1 MKRISFNAG
10 ELSPEL
16 LQRSDLDAFHRGAST
31 LINWDVS
38 QMGGI
43 RRRRGMLP
51 FAEAWERSRLA
62 PYIYSN
68 SGNERFLIEVSGD
81 ALRVLSPDS
90 GEELARFDAEFGEVE
105 SLRWKQ
111 VNNLLLFTHPACPP
125 HVLKRENSQWKFEPF
140 SFKAHPWRHTGYR
153 DDPVLILTQADG
165 SYSVV
170 LPDSLPDAERSMES
184 GDILR
189 ASFYTEQQEAFSY
202 RSSLLAGVRK
212 TELLSPTSSFASGAR
227 LALRGDSSL
236 AYYVC
241 IKDLEA
247 GASSTDSTLRKTT
260 RTTF

>member
-1 MKRISFNAG
+1 M
-10 ELSPEL
+10 
-16 LQRSDLDAFHRGAST
+16 
-31 LINWDVS
+31 
-38 QMGGI
+38 
-43 RRRRGMLP
+43 
-51 FAEAWERSRLA
+51 
-62 PYIYSN
+62 
-68 SGNERFLIEVSGD
+68 
-81 ALRVLSPDS
+81 
-90 GEELARFDAEFGEVE
+90 E

-227 LALRGDSSL
+227 ARPARRLQFSLLRLHQGPGGGQL
-236 AYYVC
+236 H
-241 IKDLEA
+241 
-247 GASSTDSTLRKTT
+247 
-260 RTTF
+260 